1 MTTTLLP
8 NEQVQYLRSIKN
20 AAIFLI
26 AMQILDAAHPGM
38 IVSAKEMSSVVG
50 IDARTCRTHMQS
62 LSHLNILVAVGDG
75 FVLAQGGRANFL
87 PAHTESIEAH
97 QALAFQAHQALED
110 HTAADGNNG
119 GQPAQ
124 IVQHKLCSL
133 KKEEEESLILKTI
146 ESSSS
151 DSHAQNVPSILR
163 ADGTPLTVAQIL
175 AATPLLEGFG
185 EQGVVTGRLDLDVL
199 EPQVVLGWLAQAYA
213 QRDRLA
219 TPPALV
225 YVRLRDYPVTGK
237 KPAAQFYVNPLAYLP
252 DRFLEVLRLITFDCA
267 HCAEKFLRS
276 AELEAHMQSAH
287 ADVLAVQVVEAEA
300 QPVRELYQADHVATL
315 INGRLNAE
323 QAWQGVVEAMR
334 ETMPSAS
341 WETWLKDTFAVDYAV
356 GRLTVGCRNAF
367 VRDWL
372 GPRVGSD
379 AERILSD
386 LLGQRVAVEFVV
398 YDPQE
403 ADDAE

>member
-1 MTTTLLP
+1 MTTTLLDDA
-8 NEQVQYLRSIKN
+8 QVAYLRSVKKT
-20 AAIFLI
+20 AIILI
-26 AMQILDAAHPGM
+26 AMGLIDTRSPGRAVKVEEMAFLLDM
-38 IVSAKEMSSVVG
+38 DV
-50 IDARTCRTHMQS
+50 RTCKAHMQS
-62 LSHLNILVAVGDG
+62 LASHGRLVFNGIG
-75 FVLAQGGRANFL
+75 YVLADGGRANFL
-87 PAHTESIEAH
+87 PAHTESFEAH

-124 IVQHKLCSL
+124 NVQHNLCSL
-133 KKEEEESLILKTI
+133 KKEEEESLILRTI

-267 HCAEKFLRS
+267 HCTEKFLRS

-300 QPVRELYQADHVATL
+300 QPVRELYQADHVAVL

-334 ETMPSAS
+334 ETMPPAS
-341 WETWLKDTFAVDYAV
+341 WETWLKDTLAVDYTV

-379 AERILSD
+379 AERILAD
-386 LLGQRVAVEFVV
+386 LLVQRVAVEFVV

-403 ADDAE
+403 ADDDE